1 MRKQYLKKTFQ
12 KKDFRWWRM
21 IDVFG
26 VFRRRGRLRLE
37 RVVFPYWFR
46 PVCGIRVNRLPA
58 KTHRYRDLIDFFFS
72 TRCENISEF
81 HSSASDSAALPPP
94 LDSSW
99 IHLWKT
105 RQSDE
110 RKREID
116 VIWYERCV
124 QLPYHDPRRF
134 VAIPLILR
142 LLRRCL
148 SVASSNRELWI
159 LTNTLGNLYIEN
171 NKLY

>member
-58 KTHRYRDLIDFFFS
+58 KTHRYRDLIDFFF
-72 TRCENISEF
+72 F
-81 HSSASDSAALPPP
+81 HAVRKHKRIPFERFRFRRSAAALGFIV
-94 LDSSW
+94 DSSLKDEAKW
-99 IHLWKT
+99 REETRDRRHLI
-105 RQSDE
+105 
-110 RKREID
+110 REMCSTAVSRSPKIRRD
-116 VIWYERCV
+116 S
-124 QLPYHDPRRF
+124 PYF
-134 VAIPLILR
+134 
-142 LLRRCL
+142 
-148 SVASSNRELWI
+148 ASSSTLPFCRFFESWALNFNEHFGQSLHRE
-159 LTNTLGNLYIEN
+159 
-171 NKLY
+171 